1 MKYED
6 WVRYDKGDNKM
17 GLDVYLANGKTYN
30 TEWECDDYETI
41 EINSTLYPEHLF
53 KIGYFRSSYNS
64 GGINRVANRYS
75 LLDLYDI
82 FDPHTDSYTFIP
94 DWADA
99 MKKCE
104 AAIKQWDAYAMS
116 DIGQY
121 DSICVSANL
130 FFPLEER
137 GACSNEESLALF
149 KEKYIS
155 RMDTGDAFSD
165 MHGSV
170 FTDGLDVR
178 AVFTGLDI
186 LGSPSVYMVHKIK
199 QAGSDTEWYT
209 QALAIVKETIA
220 WVLAQ
225 DNTEEYFLVWS
236 S

>member
-82 FDPHTDSYTFIP
+82 FDPHSYTFIP

-116 DIGQY
+116 DIGQ
-121 DSICVSANL
+121 
-130 FFPLEER
+130 
-137 GACSNEESLALF
+137 
-149 KEKYIS
+149 
-155 RMDTGDAFSD
+155 
-165 MHGSV
+165 
-170 FTDGLDVR
+170 
-178 AVFTGLDI
+178 
-186 LGSPSVYMVHKIK
+186 
-199 QAGSDTEWYT
+199 TEWYT